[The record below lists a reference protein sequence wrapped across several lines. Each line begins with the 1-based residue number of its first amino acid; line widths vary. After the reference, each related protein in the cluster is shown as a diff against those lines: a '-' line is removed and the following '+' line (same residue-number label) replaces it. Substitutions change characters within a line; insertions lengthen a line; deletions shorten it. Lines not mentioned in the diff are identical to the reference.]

1 MVHIAS
7 IAMFRLCCVELI
19 ATPYPVA
26 SSVNK
31 VSIVHLLLLLH
42 SDNGSAMVYKGG
54 SRCLHYRVK
63 SPRIEVSNIIKDV
76 FETSDFLKD
85 SWVELP
91 TGLGLGV
98 SWNILWVSYSDMGR
112 KHNQVK

>member
-1 MVHIAS
+1 MLNFYTQGFKIFV
-7 IAMFRLCCVELI
+7 L
-19 ATPYPVA
+19 
-26 SSVNK
+26 N
-31 VSIVHLLLLLH
+31 

-76 FETSDFLKD
+76 FETNENLKD

-98 SWNILWVSYSDMGR
+98 SWNILWVNFTEIDR
-112 KHNQVK
+112 NLTEIIRIV

>member
-1 MVHIAS
+1 MVHTAS
-7 IAMFRLCCVELI
+7 IVMFRLCCVELI
-19 ATPYPVA
+19 ATSYP
-26 SSVNK
+26 
-31 VSIVHLLLLLH
+31 LLLPLLH

-76 FETSDFLKD
+76 FETSNSLKD

-98 SWNILWVSYSDMGR
+98 SWNILWVSYSDIDR
-112 KHNQVK
+112 KHNRVK